1 MMVEATATVDKATN
15 QIGSNGTVSKL
26 SRFDVTFMAVVTDSD
41 TDDDSTRP
49 QPNLQSHLKQKVG
62 LR

>member
-1 MMVEATATVDKATN
+1 MMVEATATVDRATN

-41 TDDDSTRP
+41 TEDDSTRP
-49 QPNLQSHLKQKVG
+49 QPNLQSHLK
-62 LR
+62 